1 MKLGIMPKELV
12 WWGWLLTAAL
22 LVTGLA
28 GIPAGFVAA
37 LALLLVKTLFYW
49 WKLGRVGAMGV
60 QIRLSYTLVLA
71 LCFIPQLHWLFWLA
85 AAGTVALLVFGYC
98 LMGRTLSLL
107 PWNRAE
113 PLLLDLLRRT
123 FLSAPVVTHE
133 TVRSACG
140 GLNGACELESRVASF
155 HARATQAKV
164 SLHNQPPYLQI
175 P

>member
-1 MKLGIMPKELV
+1 MKLGIMPKEPV
-12 WWGWLLTAAL
+12 WWGWLLAAAL
-22 LVTGLA
+22 LAIGLA
-28 GIPAGFVAA
+28 GIPAGFIAA
-37 LALLLVKTLFYW
+37 LALLLAKTLFYW
-49 WKLGRVGAMGV
+49 WKLGRVSAMGV

-113 PLLLDLLRRT
+113 PLSLDLFRRT

-133 TVRSACG
+133 AVRSACG
-140 GLNGACELESRVASF
+140 GLNGVCELESRVASL
-155 HARATQAKV
+155 HVSRAPVHHSTTQPSTSV
-164 SLHNQPPYLQI
+164 H
-175 P
+175 